1 MEVNVDIEMMISIV
15 IPVFNE
21 SESLSELYLEISD
34 VITPYGECEII
45 FIDDGSSDG
54 SKDIIID
61 IISKDSKVK
70 LISFYRNFGKSAAL
84 SEGFKHSQGDIIITM
99 DADLQDDPA
108 EIPNLVNK
116 INEGFDLVSGWKKVR
131 HDPWNK
137 TFPSKIFNFVTRI
150 LTGVK
155 IHDFN
160 CGLKAYQSSVVKSIE
175 IFGGR
180 HRYIPALAGQKN
192 FSVSEIVVNHRA
204 RKFGSTKYGGSRIF
218 HGFFDLLTILFLNK
232 YTQHPLH
239 FFGFIGLTT
248 FSAGI
253 FTELIVLYYKFFL
266 GEPFS
271 KHIALLLL
279 GVILLFIGI
288 QFFSIGVLGEM
299 MARYSQRKEDRVK
312 EIISNKE

>member
-1 MEVNVDIEMMISIV
+1 MISIV

-21 SESLSELYLEISD
+21 HESITDLYLEICETISLYND
-34 VITPYGECEII
+34 WEII

-54 SKDIIID
+54 SAEIIID
-61 IISKDSKVK
+61 IASKDSKVK
-70 LISFYRNFGKSAAL
+70 LIRFFRNFGKSAAL
-84 SEGFKHSQGDIIITM
+84 SEGFKYAKGDVIITM
-99 DADLQDDPA
+99 DADLQDDPK

-116 INEGFDLVSGWKKVR
+116 IGEGFDLVSGWKKTR
-131 HDPWNK
+131 HDPWTK
-137 TFPSKIFNFVTRI
+137 TFPSKIFNFITKL

-160 CGLKAYQSSVVKSIE
+160 CGLKAYRSAVIKSIE

-180 HRYIPALAGQKN
+180 HRYIPALAGQNN
-192 FSVSEIVVNHRA
+192 FSVSEIIVNHRP
-204 RKFGSTKYGGSRIF
+204 RKFGVTKYGGSRLF

-239 FFGFIGLTT
+239 FFGMIGLTT
-248 FSAGI
+248 FTVGSL
-253 FTELIVLYYKFFL
+253 TELVVLYYKFWI
-266 GEPFS
+266 GDPFA

-279 GVILLFIGI
+279 GVIFLFIGI
-288 QFFSIGVLGEM
+288 QFFSIGLLGEM

-312 EIISNKE
+312 EIISSSD